1 MSKVILVN
9 PANATVGYSVITPRW
24 LFVIAGA
31 TPTELVGDPMVI
43 DEPVTPFNAD
53 DVAPG
58 DIVGVGIHTG
68 NCRPGYRIVSEARK
82 RGATVVVGGI
92 HPTIFPEEPLEM
104 GADAV
109 VKGGGDLIWRKIV
122 EDALLGRL
130 QRVYDGGR
138 VPGELMAK
146 PRWDLLDPNKYLMG
160 CIQTVA
166 GCPENCSFCS
176 VWVTDGRKPRLH
188 LNEQI
193 IEEANELHAM
203 GFRYIFFSDDN
214 FTPATL
220 GRIARERNEGT
231 RALLEQVRED
241 RLRLFDEYDR
251 SVPTSL
257 YAFTQMTAEVISDDE
272 YLDAMYDKMR
282 LRGAL
287 IGVESF
293 TEEGLKIA
301 NKTWNPVGQK
311 MVEAIRKIQNH
322 GIMVLAS
329 IINGLETDTLTTLR
343 TMREFAVDSGTAFA
357 QFPLYAVYPGTKD
370 YHEMMRD
377 WKNRDQPEYV
387 PKHKVEIIRDRFWLD
402 FDHTEFSVKHPTLTT
417 DELTKEVQQSW
428 RTFYGLKAILS
439 RTRSG
444 PLSTLSTSGKLM
456 YTIACL
462 TFASLYP
469 GGIAADNV
477 RKTKLGLFA
486 RLAIRATILMTRR
499 TSDWFGIRPR
509 RATVAVAK
517 HRNPEPST
525 IPGAVST
532 EQG

>member
-31 TPTELVGDPMVI
+31 TPTKFAGDPVII
-43 DEPVTPFNAD
+43 DEVVTPFHAE
-53 DVAPG
+53 DVGPG

-68 NCRPGYRIVSEARK
+68 NCRPGYRIVSEAKK
-82 RGATVVVGGI
+82 RGATVIVGGI

-109 VKGGGDLIWRKIV
+109 VKGNADLIWSKV
-122 EDALLGRL
+122 LEDALVGRL
-130 QRVYDGGR
+130 ERIYDGGR

-146 PRWDLLDPNKYLMG
+146 ARWDLLDPNKYLMG

-176 VWVTDGRKPRLH
+176 VWVTDGRTPRLH
-188 LNEQI
+188 LNDQI
-193 IEEANELHAM
+193 IEEANELHEL
-203 GFRYIFFSDDN
+203 GFRYVFFSDDN

-220 GRIARERNEGT
+220 GRIARERNPQT
-231 RALLEQVRED
+231 QALLERVREE
-241 RLRLFDEYDR
+241 RLRLFDQYDR
-251 SVPTSL
+251 SVPASL

-272 YLDAMYDKMR
+272 YLDAMYNKMR

-301 NKTWNPVGQK
+301 NKTWNPVGQH
-311 MVEAIRKIQNH
+311 MVEAIQKIQNH

-329 IINGLETDTLTTLR
+329 IINGLESDTLSTLR
-343 TMREFAVDSGTAFA
+343 TMREFAVASGTAFA
-357 QFPLYAVYPGTKD
+357 QFPVYSVYPGTKD

-377 WKNRDQPEYV
+377 WKNRDRVDYV
-387 PKHKVEIIRDRFWLD
+387 PKHSVQIVRDKFWLD
-402 FDHTEFSVKHPTLTT
+402 YDHTDIAVKHPTMAIADLAR
-417 DELTKEVQQSW
+417 EVQESW
-428 RTFYGLKAILS
+428 RSFYCLKAIIK
-439 RTRSG
+439 RTRNG
-444 PLSTLSTSGKLM
+444 PLSTLPLSGKLV
-456 YTIACL
+456 YTVACL
-462 TFASLYP
+462 MFSSLYP

-486 RLAIRATILMTRR
+486 RLLVRTSIATTRR
-499 TSDWFGIRPR
+499 TSDWFGIRPTR
-509 RATVAVAK
+509 EAIDVA
-517 HRNPEPST
+517 
-525 IPGAVST
+525 
-532 EQG
+532 

>member
-1 MSKVILVN
+1 MSRVILVN
-9 PANATVGYSVITPRW
+9 PANSTVGYSVITPRW

-31 TPTELVGDPMVI
+31 TPTEFVGDPVII
-43 DEPVTPFNAD
+43 DEPVTPFKAE

-68 NCRPGYRIVSEARK
+68 NCRPGYRTVREAKK
-82 RGATVVVGGI
+82 RGATVIVGGV

-109 VKGGGDLIWRKIV
+109 VKGGGDLVWSKIV

-138 VPGELMAK
+138 VPGELMVK
-146 PRWDLLDPNKYLMG
+146 PRWGLLDPSKYLLG
-160 CIQTVA
+160 SIQTVA

-176 VWVTDGRKPRLH
+176 VWVTEGRTPRLH

-203 GFRYIFFSDDN
+203 GFRYVFFSDDN

-220 GRIARERNEGT
+220 GRIARERNRGT
-231 RALLEQVRED
+231 QELLEKVREE
-241 RLRLFDEYDR
+241 RLRLFDQYDK

-257 YAFTQMTAEVISDDE
+257 YGFTQMTAEVISDDE

-293 TEEGLKIA
+293 TEEGLKTA
-301 NKTWNPVGQK
+301 NKSWNPVGQR
-311 MVEAIRKIQNH
+311 MVEAIQKIQNH

-329 IINGLETDTLTTLR
+329 IINGLESDTLSTLQ
-343 TMREFAVDSGTAFA
+343 TMREFAVASGTAFA
-357 QFPLYAVYPGTKD
+357 QFVTFSVYPGTKD

-377 WKNRDQPEYV
+377 WRNRDRVDYV
-387 PKHKVEIIRDRFWLD
+387 PKHAVQIIRDEFWLD
-402 FDHTEFSVKHPTLTT
+402 FEHWDIAVKHPTI
-417 DELTKEVQQSW
+417 E
-428 RTFYGLKAILS
+428 
-439 RTRSG
+439 
-444 PLSTLSTSGKLM
+444 
-456 YTIACL
+456 
-462 TFASLYP
+462 
-469 GGIAADNV
+469 
-477 RKTKLGLFA
+477 
-486 RLAIRATILMTRR
+486 
-499 TSDWFGIRPR
+499 
-509 RATVAVAK
+509 
-517 HRNPEPST
+517 
-525 IPGAVST
+525 
-532 EQG
+532 